1 MNTINH
7 LSGAESAARVARYLE
22 SECGFGVCSG
32 DPDCRDTQCPG
43 HPCKSNLLTLPVRDS
58 MTGDRLNLHRV
69 DTSQLGSRDGV
80 SFGGCR
86 TDLPIQFADEDEG
99 IGQFLDG
106 IERNAKRF
114 KNIAIAVLAGLLIG
128 AVIYAATK

>member
-1 MNTINH
+1 MNTINRC
-7 LSGAESAARVARYLE
+7 LNANDEICKFPECKCAEVGLV
-22 SECGFGVCSG
+22 G
-32 DPDCRDTQCPG
+32 
-43 HPCKSNLLTLPVRDS
+43 LPVIDMKFLEEESTNSRLRNS
-58 MTGDRLNLHRV
+58 CMNDRLR
-69 DTSQLGSRDGV
+69 
-80 SFGGCR
+80 
-86 TDLPIQFADEDEG
+86 DLPIQFADEDEG